1 MLLSCDAGEDSWDSF
16 GWWGD
21 QTSQSKRK
29 STLNIH
35 SLEGPDAKS
44 QLIGKDPVAG
54 KDWGQEEKGTT
65 EDEMVGWHHW
75 LNGHEFEQTQG
86 DSEGQEAWCVAVH
99 GVAKSRTQLSDWIT
113 TRRERQ
119 IPLSPHT
126 CTEKRPCILGSRLS
140 LGTKSAS
147 TLILDFSSPRTIRNK
162 GCLSHAF
169 YIILL

>member
-1 MLLSCDAGEDSWDSF
+1 MILMSKKKSNFGKFVLGFGIGAGIGILF
-16 GWWGD
+16 AP
-21 QTSQSKRK
+21 K
-29 STLNIH
+29 S
-35 SLEGPDAKS
+35 G
-44 QLIGKDPVAG
+44 
-54 KDWGQEEKGTT
+54 EE
-65 EDEMVGWHHW
+65 
-75 LNGHEFEQTQG
+75 
-86 DSEGQEAWCVAVH
+86 
-99 GVAKSRTQLSDWIT
+99 